1 MGGDHCMY
9 VFKDR
14 AFCLNL
20 GLSLI
25 VGVRLEKE
33 GLEELNSHPHK
44 RKCKRMFQIVKYLV
58 WLNLIDHQQLLS
70 AIKKSGH

>member
-1 MGGDHCMY
+1 MVHSYIAKGWVEITVCMY

-58 WLNLIDHQQLLS
+58 
-70 AIKKSGH
+70 